1 MHKPKEALDFAL
13 KETSSNI
20 SASVVMRDKLSC
32 TYDLVEQMHY
42 LYARMVKAKDLLWKD
57 VTGGVDPDVEV
68 KLGNYKGLTNHFEK
82 KSNPQWNQVFCLLQ
96 RIQASV
102 LEVVIKDNDA
112 IVEDFVGRVMFD

>member
-42 LYARMVKAKDLLWKD
+42 LYARVVKAKDLLWKD
-57 VTGGVDPDVEV
+57 VTGGVDPYVEV

-82 KSNPQWNQVFCLLQ
+82 KSNPQWNQVFCNLLPFLPQ
-96 RIQASV
+96 LFPS
-102 LEVVIKDNDA
+102 
-112 IVEDFVGRVMFD
+112 FMFPSP